1 MRDIEKM
8 RLAVLAECETVC
20 PDKLHA
26 PIECGH
32 LAFGYVEDDGIR
44 MEAWFL
50 YVGEATAPMSLYALA
65 GEQVWLAAYRLLGL
79 SERDAVEAEKA
90 RLLKRYKARIKRL
103 RADDAETHR
112 IQMEVKDERI
122 AALEAKNAA
131 LVAALGKIR
140 NACRIAVTTRDF
152 QEKGTMYKIETC
164 IDSALAAN
172 EKGGNHD

>member
-1 MRDIEKM
+1 MEKKTIEEMRV
-8 RLAVLAECETVC
+8 AVLAECEAVC

-79 SERDAVEAEKA
+79 SERDAVAELREESDKYFTELKA
-90 RLLKRYKARIKRL
+90 ERAR
-103 RADDAETHR
+103 
-112 IQMEVKDERI
+112 
-122 AALEAKNAA
+122 NAA
-131 LVAALGKIR
+131 LVAALEDMYLAYGTTVKIGQLNGLR
-140 NACRIAVTTRDF
+140 TVQTNIGRDI
-152 QEKGTMYKIETC
+152 KH
-164 IDSALAAN
+164 ALAAN
-172 EKGGNHD
+172 EKGGKGE

>member
-1 MRDIEKM
+1 MEKKTIEEMRV
-8 RLAVLAECETVC
+8 AVLAECEAVC

-79 SERDAVEAEKA
+79 SERDAVAELREESDKYFTELKA
-90 RLLKRYKARIKRL
+90 
-103 RADDAETHR
+103 
-112 IQMEVKDERI
+112 ER
-122 AALEAKNAA
+122 AKNAA
-131 LVAALGKIR
+131 LVAALEDMYLAYGTTVKIGQLNGLR
-140 NACRIAVTTRDF
+140 TVQTNIGRDI
-152 QEKGTMYKIETC
+152 KH
-164 IDSALAAN
+164 ALAAN
-172 EKGGNHD
+172 EKGGKGE

>member
-1 MRDIEKM
+1 MKTVEEMRDD
-8 RLAVLAECETVC
+8 VLAECEAVC
-20 PDKLHA
+20 PSRLYA

-79 SERDAVEAEKA
+79 SERDAVEAE
-90 RLLKRYKARIKRL
+90 
-103 RADDAETHR
+103 RAEMMKTVDALSAMVSVDPVSFAE
-112 IQMEVKDERI
+112 
-122 AALEAKNAA
+122 LEAKNAV

-172 EKGGNHD
+172 EKGGNNV

>member
-1 MRDIEKM
+1 MEKKTIEEMRDD
-8 RLAVLAECETVC
+8 VLAECEAVC

-79 SERDAVEAEKA
+79 SERDAVEAE
-90 RLLKRYKARIKRL
+90 
-103 RADDAETHR
+103 RAEMMKTVDALSA
-112 IQMEVKDERI
+112 MVSVDPVSF

-131 LVAALGKIR
+131 LVAALEKIYTAD
-140 NACRIAVTTRDF
+140 NDPAIELIA
-152 QEKGTMYKIETC
+152 KN
-164 IDSALAAN
+164 ALAAN
-172 EKGGNHD
+172 EKGGKGE

>member
-1 MRDIEKM
+1 MKTIEEMRV
-8 RLAVLAECETVC
+8 AVLAECEAVC

-79 SERDAVEAEKA
+79 SERDAVEAE
-90 RLLKRYKARIKRL
+90 
-103 RADDAETHR
+103 RAEMMKTVDALSAMVSVDPVSFAE
-112 IQMEVKDERI
+112 
-122 AALEAKNAA
+122 LEAKNAA

-172 EKGGNHD
+172 EKGGANG